1 MDIPTILL
9 SAFNVTM
16 TVVACSAAVGF
27 GIYME
32 RHFPAEV
39 AVAQDRSERYVAE
52 AQRIIQKQMQRGGG
66 SEEEKEKH
74 IHVADDGCVFG
85 HLDSD
90 PKKKE

>member
-9 SAFNVTM
+9 SAFNVSM
-16 TVVACSAAVGF
+16 TIVACSAAVGF

-52 AQRIIQKQMQRGGG
+52 AQRIIGTKLRRGGE
-66 SEEEKEKH
+66 SEEENKH

-85 HLDSD
+85 HIESD